1 MLYGMY
7 LSAAGAMVEEARQ
20 GVIANNIANA
30 STGGFKAD
38 AAVFRKRLTEARE
51 GTAPP
56 GRPDRVLEGLT
67 GGVFLDEVEFSSAQ
81 GPLLASQNSMDLA
94 LRGDGF
100 FAVTDG
106 TRTFFTRA
114 GNFTRNADGDLMTAD
129 GKYKVL
135 GVGGKPLRLGPGEV
149 KVGRG
154 GDIQVDGRP
163 AGKLLILGSLDPSR
177 FEKVG
182 GNYFRYLG
190 DGLPPPS
197 KAEVLQGFQEGS
209 NVSPVGEMVKLIQ
222 SHRAYEANLQ
232 MVRIQDGSLA
242 RAVNELGRVSA

>member
-7 LSAAGAMVEEARQ
+7 LSAAGALVEEARQ
-20 GVIANNIANA
+20 GVIANNIANV

-38 AAVFRKRLTEARE
+38 TAVFRKRLTEARE
-51 GTAPP
+51 GSAPP

-67 GGVFLDEVEFSSAQ
+67 GGVFLDEVEFSSMP
-81 GPLLASQNSMDLA
+81 GSLSPTQNALDLA

-106 TRTFFTRA
+106 AHTFYTRA
-114 GNFTRNADGDLMTAD
+114 GNFARNAAGDLVTAD
-129 GKYKVL
+129 GGYRVL
-135 GVGGKPLRLGPGEV
+135 GANGKPIRLGPGEV
-149 KVGRG
+149 KVNRSGE
-154 GDIQVDGRP
+154 IECDGKP

-182 GNYFRYLG
+182 ANLYRFLG
-190 DGLPPPS
+190 AGLPPAA
-197 KAEVLQGFQEGS
+197 KAEVLQGVLEGS

-232 MVRIQDGSLA
+232 MARIQDGSLA
-242 RAVNELGRVSA
+242 RAVSELGRTA